1 VLRAA
6 LRVNWKTL
14 GLERR
19 MAMFKRSTKSAKGFD
34 WAGLGWLFLFF
45 WYFSGITQLLIQLS
59 GTSGFSGFRQ
69 AFFMSALW
77 LAPMLVFPRQ
87 TRVLAAVIGVVLWAC
102 SMASLGYFFVYQQE
116 FSQSVIFI
124 MFESNISEA
133 GEYLTQYFAWWI
145 VLAFIAHT
153 ALAIFLWTR
162 VRPVYLP
169 RGQALLAATAI
180 LVAIVGYPLVKQIA
194 RSETLADGID
204 RFETRIEPA
213 VPWQMIVAYRR
224 YTEQLD
230 NMQGMLHSA
239 SQIPPL
245 TNLKD
250 AAAGQ
255 PSTLV
260 LVIGESTNRQRMSL
274 YGYPRA
280 TTPELDKLRDQ
291 LAVFDNVITPRPY
304 TIEALQQVLTFA
316 DEENPDLYLKTPSIV
331 SMMKQAGYKTYWIT
345 NQQTMTKRNTML
357 TTFSEQ
363 ADEQVYLNNNRNQ
376 NARQYDGDVLAPF
389 SKALA
394 DPAER
399 KFIVVHLLGTHMSY
413 QYRYPPSFDKFTDRE
428 GVPAGISDDQLPTY
442 NSYDNAVLY
451 NDFVVSSLIKDYAKT
466 DPNGFLLYLSDHG
479 EDVFDSAGHS
489 TLGRNEG
496 KPTAP
501 MYTIPF
507 MAYASPKWRESH
519 SWNFAGDLQRPYS
532 SSQLIH
538 TWADLAGL
546 SSTELDR
553 SKSLVSDSF
562 KPRPLLIGDPYQ
574 RQQKPL
580 IDFSLIK
587 PKKAAATE
595 VVLQETPAL

>member
-1 VLRAA
+1 
-6 LRVNWKTL
+6 
-14 GLERR
+14 

-34 WAGLGWLFLFF
+34 WAGLGWMFLFF
-45 WYFSGITQLLIQLS
+45 WYFSGITQLLIQLT

-77 LAPMLVFPRQ
+77 LAPMLLFPHR
-87 TRVLAAVIGVVLWAC
+87 TRLLAALIGVVLWAC
-102 SMASLGYFFVYQQE
+102 SMASLGYFFIYQQE

-133 GEYLTQYFAWWI
+133 GEYATQYFAWWI

-169 RGQALLAATAI
+169 RGRAMVAATAI
-180 LVAIVGYPLVKQIA
+180 VLAIVGYPLVKQIA
-194 RSETLADGID
+194 TNDTLERAIDG
-204 RFETRIEPA
+204 FETRVEPA

-224 YTEQLD
+224 YTQQLD
-230 NMQGMLHSA
+230 NMQGMLDNA
-239 SQIPPL
+239 SKIPPL
-245 TNLKD
+245 SNFKD
-250 AAAGQ
+250 SMAGQ

-274 YGYPRA
+274 YGYPRK

-291 LAVFDNVITPRPY
+291 LDVFDNVITPRPY

-316 DEENPDLYLKTPSIV
+316 DEDHPDLYLKTPSIV
-331 SMMKQAGYKTYWIT
+331 SMMKQAGYKTFWIT

-376 NARQYDGDVLAPF
+376 NARQYDGDVLEPF
-389 SKALA
+389 TKALA
-394 DPAER
+394 DKAER
-399 KFIVVHLLGTHMSY
+399 KLIVVHLLGTHMSY
-413 QYRYPPSFDKFTDRE
+413 QYRYPPSFDTFTDRQ
-428 GVPAGISDDQLPTY
+428 GVPDGVNDDQLPTY
-442 NSYDNAVLY
+442 NSYDNAVRY
-451 NDFVVSSLIKDYAKT
+451 NDFVVSSLIKDYART

-479 EDVFDSAGHS
+479 EDVFDSAGHD

-507 MAYASPKWRESH
+507 MTWASPKWRATH
-519 SWNFAGDLQRPYS
+519 DWNMQGDVQRPYS

-546 SSTELDR
+546 SFDELDR
-553 SKSLVSDSF
+553 SRSLVSDSF

-574 RQQKPL
+574 RPQKAL

-587 PKKAAATE
+587 PKASTAPRN
-595 VVLQETPAL
+595 VVQK

>member
-1 VLRAA
+1 
-6 LRVNWKTL
+6 
-14 GLERR
+14 

-87 TRVLAAVIGVVLWAC
+87 TRILAAVIGVVLWAC

>member
-260 LVIGESTNRQRMSL
+260 LVVGESTNRQRMSL

-546 SSTELDR
+546 SSEELDR

>member
-1 VLRAA
+1 
-6 LRVNWKTL
+6 
-14 GLERR
+14 

-546 SSTELDR
+546 SSEELDR

-587 PKKAAATE
+587 PKKAPATE

>member
-479 EDVFDSAGHS
+479 EDVFDSTGHS

-587 PKKAAATE
+587 PKKAATTE